1 MVSDICGFRIK
12 ETMGLIVRINIDNVL
27 KGTFVNWLCPSL
39 NKDSLTT
46 TTFPLMFRI
55 NDVIAFKMVEMSSN
69 YTPEVSEYK
78 EGRVVDIQDNLVT
91 FNIVSQQTLKR

>member
-1 MVSDICGFRIK
+1 M
-12 ETMGLIVRINIDNVL
+12 
-27 KGTFVNWLCPSL
+27 CPSL
-39 NKDSLTT
+39 NKDITNDDDITL
-46 TTFPLMFRI
+46 LFRM

>member
-1 MVSDICGFRIK
+1 
-12 ETMGLIVRINIDNVL
+12 
-27 KGTFVNWLCPSL
+27 
-39 NKDSLTT
+39 
-46 TTFPLMFRI
+46 MFRM